1 MDSPYI
7 NTKLYANV
15 TLFPNQMN
23 NNIYLN
29 LKKNLIENVHKKNY
43 GNYGYII
50 EVFEILSYNEN
61 KIEAENTMA
70 SAIYD
75 VQFSCRLCKP
85 LKDTKI
91 ICQVDRL
98 NKVLLRLKNGPLYVI
113 ITNDRIN
120 ESIFF
125 KDNYRNLR
133 YKIDE
138 KSNVL
143 MPGDFV
149 KVSIV
154 QLSFNAGDGNITGI
168 GFLENMATDEEINS
182 FYKEEY
188 NNSDEFINYEEYI
201 KNKQKKDEDNE
212 YQEDSSDED
221 DNTKNTHTKNHQSG
235 NLDQD
240 DSKSGEIE
248 QD

>member
-15 TLFPNQMN
+15 TLYPNQMN

-29 LKKNLIENVHKKNY
+29 LKKNLIDNVQKKNY

-50 EVFEILSYNEN
+50 EVFEILSYNSN

-85 LKDTKI
+85 LKDMKI
-91 ICQVDRL
+91 ICQVDKL
-98 NKVLLRLKNGPLYVI
+98 NKVLLRLKNGPIHMI

-120 ESIFF
+120 ESVFF

-133 YKIDE
+133 YKIGE

-143 MPGDFV
+143 SPGDFV
-149 KVSIV
+149 KVNV
-154 QLSFNAGDGNITGI
+154 LQLSFTAGDGDTTGI
-168 GFLENMATDEEINS
+168 GFLENMASEAEINA

-188 NNSDEFINYEEYI
+188 DNTDEFIDYDEYMKKKQESKEEMQNNND
-201 KNKQKKDEDNE
+201 KAE
-212 YQEDSSDED
+212 
-221 DNTKNTHTKNHQSG
+221 
-235 NLDQD
+235 
-240 DSKSGEIE
+240 
-248 QD
+248 

>member
-15 TLFPNQMN
+15 TLYPNQMN

-29 LKKNLIENVHKKNY
+29 LKKNLIENVQKKNY
-43 GNYGYII
+43 GSYGYIM
-50 EVFEILSYNEN
+50 EVFEILSYDSN
-61 KIEAENTMA
+61 KIEAENTMS

-85 LKDTKI
+85 LKDMKI
-91 ICQVDRL
+91 ICQVDKL
-98 NKVLLRLKNGPLYVI
+98 NKVLLRLKNGPIHMI

-120 ESIFF
+120 ETVFF

-133 YKIDE
+133 YKSGE

-143 MPGDFV
+143 TPGDFV
-149 KVSIV
+149 KVNTL
-154 QLSFNAGDGNITGI
+154 QLSFTAGDGDITGI
-168 GFLENMATDEEINS
+168 GFLENMASDAEINA

-188 NNSDEFINYEEYI
+188 NNLDEFVDYEEFL
-201 KNKQKKDEDNE
+201 KKKQEPKVEILHNDEAVE
-212 YQEDSSDED
+212 
-221 DNTKNTHTKNHQSG
+221 
-235 NLDQD
+235 
-240 DSKSGEIE
+240 
-248 QD
+248 